1 MSVERITRE
10 LKRGNLDSAA
20 ELMIKNSRAF
30 ASDEVRNKQS
40 EKRLLQIAEAR
51 SRLRVDEP
59 TLLKQT
65 IYKLLPQ
72 EKFKNMTSTDYQEF
86 IDLISN
92 DEEVLNFVQKD
103 TSLDTSFPE
112 YNFTTED

>member
-1 MSVERITRE
+1 MSVERITQE
-10 LKRGNLDSAA
+10 LKRGNLESAA

-30 ASDEVRNKQS
+30 ANDEVRNKQS